1 MTKESCLLVLAGQLM
16 LAPQQLSSH
25 ANAHGRIQMHLTS
38 KFSPLPQFLLI
49 GANDQARGLFLSP
62 LSSISSDMSTKTL
75 SLSLCGLDTRKS

>member
-38 KFSPLPQFLLI
+38 KSSPLPQFLLI
-49 GANDQARGLFLSP
+49 GANDQARGLFLS
-62 LSSISSDMSTKTL
+62 LSLLFLRTLVPRL
-75 SLSLCGLDTRKS
+75 SLSLCGLDTRKL